1 MAILIDDSGP
11 DIQNGRRLRSVEDL
25 SDTSGPPLTT
35 SELAH
40 ILGMSATFIREEIR
54 GGHLRAVSIGHGRK
68 RVFRIPVRE
77 AHRYAKELGL
87 V

>member
-1 MAILIDDSGP
+1 MLNDN
-11 DIQNGRRLRSVEDL
+11 NGSSPPNGEHVRGVEDL
-25 SDTSGPPLTT
+25 ARLSGPPLTT

-40 ILGMSATFIREEIR
+40 MLGMSPTFIREEIHS
-54 GGHLRAVSIGHGRK
+54 GHLRAVSVGRGRK
-68 RVFRIPVRE
+68 RVFRIPVFE